1 MKVTALKK
9 RRSLKSPL
17 VEQEAGGS
25 GAGQEVAEFLL
36 KFSIT
41 SPPLSCAKF
50 MLYLPGAKMIAVE
63 HLPLPALV
71 SHLPC

>member
-9 RRSLKSPL
+9 RRSLKLPGSWT
-17 VEQEAGGS
+17 GGS

-36 KFSIT
+36 KFNIP